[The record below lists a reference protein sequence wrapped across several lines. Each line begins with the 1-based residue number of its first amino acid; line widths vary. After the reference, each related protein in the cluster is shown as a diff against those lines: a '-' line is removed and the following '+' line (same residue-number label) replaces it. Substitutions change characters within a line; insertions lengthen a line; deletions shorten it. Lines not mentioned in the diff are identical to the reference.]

1 MLAAGP
7 RRLRLSPSTDVFA
20 RCERRDAELDLSDGG
35 ERLESCGGVVEE
47 DAELVLSDGGERLE
61 SCGGEVEDVGGE
73 RLDACEV
80 EADPARVGAWI
91 FFIGRFEVP
100 ARLEV

>member
-1 MLAAGP
+1 MLAAGA
-7 RRLRLSPSTDVFA
+7 RRLRLSPSPDVFA
-20 RCERRDAELDLSDGG
+20 RCERRDAELD
-35 ERLESCGGVVEE
+35 
-47 DAELVLSDGGERLE
+47 LSDGGERLE